1 MILRAVSRTLAVVGL
16 VCVLAAAHA
25 GEPYADAAFVPTAA
39 KSSPGVPPVDLERC
53 LEHVQACHVFTT
65 FEGQNDSLKATYLPA
80 RDGPLR
86 GGETESVDM
95 AAGALFGPPLPEDGM
110 RVWLASVVSV
120 DAQALRLR
128 VDLSRLRDGEW
139 AWVVDPVGLHAFGPY
154 GAGDEEAWLATV
166 QGDEAVIMVCSPYET
181 VPQVRLTAY
190 AHIFLTF
197 HEILKELECNL
208 DIACETD
215 AAILE
220 ASSGVG
226 IINVAG
232 YVFCSGS
239 LINNEQTDDL
249 EPFFVTAN
257 HCVCSREQAHSTEV
271 FWDFRASEC
280 GLNYAPVLAEL
291 PRSNGDALLATSAK
305 LDATLIRLD
314 TVPVGDYGRA
324 YPGWDARKPEEN
336 DPVLCIHHPDATRMR
351 VSKGTVRE
359 TDQTQNGR
367 EHQTVVL
374 WSQGV
379 TENGSSGSA
388 LLFADTLRV
397 AGMLSQGPVH
407 SCQDP
412 SGNFDWFASLR
423 HFYPCIQQYIDTPTP
438 STDEGEDDCRSPGC
452 LCPFVIAFNDY
463 PELLGRFRAFR
474 DDVLVKSAAGRH
486 CVASYYRAAPAIAEA
501 VRRSASARNAFAAI
515 TAPLAAFLGVLPWPP
530 PLDPYPGG

>member
-16 VCVLAAAHA
+16 ACVLAAAHA
-25 GEPYADAAFVPTAA
+25 AEPYADAAFAPPGAKAA
-39 KSSPGVPPVDLERC
+39 HAIPPVDLERC

-65 FEGQNDSLKATYLPA
+65 FEGQNESLKAKYLPV

-86 GGETESVDM
+86 GGETESVDVP
-95 AAGALFGPPLPEDGM
+95 AEALFGPPLPEDGM
-110 RVWLASVVSV
+110 RVWLASVVSA
-120 DAQALRLR
+120 DAEAVRLR

-139 AWVVDPVGLHAFGPY
+139 AWVVDPAGLRAFGPY
-154 GAGDEEAWLATV
+154 AAADAEAWLATV
-166 QGDEAVIMVCSPYET
+166 QGDEAVLMVRSPYET

-197 HEILKELECNL
+197 HEILNELECNL

-215 AAILE
+215 PALLE

-232 YVFCSGS
+232 YGFCSGS

-249 EPFFVTAN
+249 EPFFLSAN
-257 HCVCSREQAHSTEV
+257 HCICSREQAHSTEV

-280 GLNYAPVLAEL
+280 GLNDAPVLAEL

-314 TVPVGDYGRA
+314 NVPVGDYGRA
-324 YPGWDARKPEEN
+324 YPGWDARGPEED
-336 DPVLCIHHPDATRMR
+336 DPVLCIHHPEATRMR

-359 TDQTQNGR
+359 TNQTQNGR

-407 SCQDP
+407 SCEDP

-438 STDEGEDDCRSPGC
+438 STDEGEDDCRVPNT
-452 LCPFVIAFNDY
+452 LCPFGIVFGDY
-463 PELLGRFRAFR
+463 PGLLGRFRAFR
-474 DDVLVKSAAGRH
+474 DDVLLKSSVGRH
-486 CVASYYRAAPAIAEA
+486 LLDAYYRAAPVLGQT
-501 VRRSASARNAFAAI
+501 VRSSAGARNAFAAI
-515 TAPLAAFLGVLPWPP
+515 AAPLASVLGGVP
-530 PLDPYPGG
+530 